1 MRIKCERSATVFF
14 GHESRKWRMGSRD
27 WGVEDSFRKC
37 GEREKRNSLPG
48 KEVSQQRKRGSRHR
62 RGGNS
67 QRLPENNENHVS
79 GSVSSFT
86 WLLGSSSQIL
96 RSASKTV

>member
-1 MRIKCERSATVFF
+1 MKSKAEGVDDTEVLGLGVRKDEEAF
-14 GHESRKWRMGSRD
+14 G
-27 WGVEDSFRKC
+27 